1 MKKTILLGSALLVS
15 AMSLNAGDLLT
26 NTNQSVEYLRMTARG
41 ASCES
46 DAPYYNPAGTAFTTE
61 GFQINLSL
69 QNACQ
74 KRDITSTFAL
84 YPEGTRKFEGTAEA
98 PVIPSIMATYKKG
111 NWAASAY
118 IGLVGGGGKANYKH
132 GIPLFTSSIMAGLY
146 AKTHGQLTPAMYDI
160 ESSVFGRQYI
170 FGGQLGAAYKFN
182 NHISAYAGVRF
193 NYLNGLYKGHATAV
207 MKNGGDPMV
216 DLRLHCNQT
225 GFGVAPILGLDYK
238 VGNLTLGAK
247 YEFRTNLTA
256 KNDTKENTA
265 SNGALAAYADG
276 VKTPN
281 DMPAM
286 VAVAA
291 GYDFTSKL
299 RATVEYHFFDD
310 KNADMA
316 GAKEKALKRGTSEA
330 LAGVEYDIN
339 RMFTVSV
346 SGQRTDYGLSD
357 GYQSDLSFACDSWS
371 VGLGGAIHATPKL
384 TVNLGYFLTIYSD
397 YHKNVPAGNPGY
409 NGTTMAGAETYART
423 NRVFGAGVT
432 YKF

>member
-132 GIPLFTSSIMAGLY
+132 GIPLFASSIMAGLY

-225 GFGVAPILGLDYK
+225 GFEIG
-238 VGNLTLGAK
+238 
-247 YEFRTNLTA
+247 
-256 KNDTKENTA
+256 
-265 SNGALAAYADG
+265 
-276 VKTPN
+276 
-281 DMPAM
+281 
-286 VAVAA
+286 
-291 GYDFTSKL
+291 
-299 RATVEYHFFDD
+299 RAHV
-310 KNADMA
+310 
-316 GAKEKALKRGTSEA
+316 
-330 LAGVEYDIN
+330 
-339 RMFTVSV
+339 
-346 SGQRTDYGLSD
+346 
-357 GYQSDLSFACDSWS
+357 
-371 VGLGGAIHATPKL
+371 
-384 TVNLGYFLTIYSD
+384 
-397 YHKNVPAGNPGY
+397 
-409 NGTTMAGAETYART
+409 
-423 NRVFGAGVT
+423 
-432 YKF
+432 